1 MNVGLFITGYFSIFP
16 GWVNQNGYANFSS
29 DSFSCHSQALELVEL
44 LRNSAWSLWW
54 DMNSRF
60 HTRLA
65 SICYWLWGHWSAYSN
80 LSLLP
85 LNLGTLFLTWLG
97 WNRLISLLGGEVPR
111 SSKIL
116 YLLPLVILHFT
127 QLLRDPYYI
136 SVFIWWL
143 VAWILLFQTQDNS
156 KHVKAWLMIV
166 CLSPFLFWVRERFWV
181 TSQVMS
187 LVWLLLAMTLILF
200 RKHTFKWLLGVFFI
214 CLGMNSYSIYKY
226 AKKNWFQQIDPLE
239 NVDPQKKDFVFFY
252 KLASLRRDFNKSY
265 HQPSSIDNHI
275 EFKNDQDVIDYL
287 PRALLIGFLA
297 PFPDMWWEKGRKAGT
312 MGRLMSALEMIFMW
326 GVMGLGLLL
335 FLFHPKKLEWLIC
348 FSAIIVLCL
357 ALGYVVSNV
366 GALYRMRFVTWLIW
380 LALVISSLSKSSP
393 RAQNDGVKLE
403 TSNEK

>member
-1 MNVGLFITGYFSIFP
+1 
-16 GWVNQNGYANFSS
+16 
-29 DSFSCHSQALELVEL
+29 
-44 LRNSAWSLWW
+44 
-54 DMNSRF
+54 
-60 HTRLA
+60 
-65 SICYWLWGHWSAYSN
+65 
-80 LSLLP
+80 
-85 LNLGTLFLTWLG
+85 
-97 WNRLISLLGGEVPR
+97 
-111 SSKIL
+111 
-116 YLLPLVILHFT
+116 
-127 QLLRDPYYI
+127 
-136 SVFIWWL
+136 
-143 VAWILLFQTQDNS
+143 
-156 KHVKAWLMIV
+156 
-166 CLSPFLFWVRERFWV
+166 
-181 TSQVMS
+181 
-187 LVWLLLAMTLILF
+187 MTLILF